1 MSLPPLTFNAWLR
14 YDLIRRLLRD
24 ADGVKRVLEIGA
36 GGGAMGARLAR
47 RFEYVG
53 VEPDA
58 GSFDT
63 ARARLAEVGKGTIVP
78 GEVSALD
85 PSATFDVVCAFEVLE
100 HIEDDAAA
108 LAEWR
113 ERLRPGGRILLSVP
127 AHPRRFAA
135 GDRKAGHF
143 RRYDPDQLGVLMRS
157 VGFVEPAVL
166 SYGFPLGYVLEW
178 GRNAIARRTEGRPSM
193 VERTGE
199 SGRYLQPPDWLS
211 WPIRA
216 ATAPFR
222 WIQRPFVHTRL
233 GTGLVALA
241 RRSG

>member
-1 MSLPPLTFNAWLR
+1 MSLPPLTFNSWLR

-100 HIEDDAAA
+100 HLVRPLEEFRGIAA
-108 LAEWR
+108 LGADWIITSTELHPGPKPAPDWHYLSVESGQHVAFYR
-113 ERLRPGGRILLSVP
+113 WDTLERLGRETGYPHVIAGTFFQIFARKPFP
-127 AHPRRFAA
+127 AWKWRMAVRLGALAFPIV
-135 GDRKAGHF
+135 RK
-143 RRYDPDQLGVLMRS
+143 L
-157 VGFVEPAVL
+157 
-166 SYGFPLGYVLEW
+166 
-178 GRNAIARRTEGRPSM
+178 RPSLT
-193 VERTGE
+193 VSDCESIRSRLRGE
-199 SGRYLQPPDWLS
+199 
-211 WPIRA
+211 
-216 ATAPFR
+216 
-222 WIQRPFVHTRL
+222 
-233 GTGLVALA
+233 
-241 RRSG
+241 